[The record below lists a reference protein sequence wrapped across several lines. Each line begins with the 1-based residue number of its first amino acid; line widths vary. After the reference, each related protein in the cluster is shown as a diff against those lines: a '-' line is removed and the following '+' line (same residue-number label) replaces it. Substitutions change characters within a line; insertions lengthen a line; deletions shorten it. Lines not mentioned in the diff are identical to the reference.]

1 MAANPCI
8 NSLPLSRPGRDR
20 LIKTRSVFVRLS
32 ALVPFSCVVGQV
44 LLAILAGHVREAF
57 GEEVIT
63 PQVRATPTIH
73 FPAKEGEFYQ
83 VERRDSAGPWIP
95 VGMPV
100 KGTGAPVTLLD
111 SASSAPSDAVKAEYR
126 IRLLRDQWVQV
137 WADEFDGV
145 RLDPAKWSKEENGY
159 GGGNNER
166 QYYSTDPK
174 FCQVSNGT
182 LKISLHREAHTTS
195 DGKTQPYTSARIRTL
210 ERGDWQY
217 GRIEVRAKV
226 PGGEGIWPAVWMLSS
241 ENRYGGWASS
251 GEIDILES
259 RGNQVGETLGT
270 LHFGGQW
277 PNNRHKGEAYPFPG
291 KNAAEDFHTYAVIW
305 KEDEIQWEI
314 DGKVWQTQP
323 KESWDSAK
331 APDNPRAPFDQPF
344 HLIIN
349 LAADGGF
356 FAGTGQDSSHLP
368 DSAFPQ
374 VFEIDHVRV
383 SQWAGPGSAP

>member
-1 MAANPCI
+1 MAAI
-8 NSLPLSRPGRDR
+8 SHMHFRPL
-20 LIKTRSVFVRLS
+20 VRLVRHFHRRNRS
-32 ALVPFSCVVGQV
+32 FFPPMAGTVPLVSIV
-44 LLAILAGHVREAF
+44 LPGLMAAHWGCLPGAF
-57 GEEVIT
+57 GQEVIT
-63 PQVRATPTIH
+63 PQVSATPTIH
-73 FPAKEGEFYQ
+73 FPAKAGEFCQ
-83 VERRDSAGPWIP
+83 VERSDSAGPWIP

-100 KGTGAPVTLLD
+100 KGTGAPVTILD
-111 SASSAPSDAVKAEYR
+111 PSPSAPSDAVKAEYR

-182 LKISLHREAHTTS
+182 LKISLHREPHTTS
-195 DGKTQPYTSARIRTL
+195 DGKTQPYSSARIRTL

-259 RGNQVGETLGT
+259 RGNRVGETLGT
-270 LHFGGQW
+270 LHFGGPW
-277 PNNRHKGEAYPFPG
+277 PNNRHKGETYLFPG

-314 DGKVWQTQP
+314 DGKVWQTQR

-374 VFEIDHVRV
+374 VLEIDHVRV
-383 SQWAGPGSAP
+383 SQWAGPGSIP